1 MKKEFLLLSV
11 SLFCSGSCLAET
23 PVNSLTAAFE
33 AGDDG
38 LVGNAVAEADGVS
51 YSTTGTWE
59 YSAIGLEPS
68 QQITVSADEFK
79 NICALT
85 VIVENE
91 WSYLSPEK
99 AALTIVSA
107 KGEGIESLQ
116 DLNCNLTSNFTEY
129 NNVEL
134 DAKTGICRFDFGS
147 GVRLSEVTFTS
158 NIYVGVSEM
167 KMILDV
173 TPLVPSEP
181 VKIYADDV
189 VPFQK
194 QSNNVNYRYFVSND
208 TDNIIDD
215 PEELDDKLEP
225 VPDEGITLNGKPDG
239 DYMVYVTGPENFT
252 PAIRHMKVSYVSEP
266 PTSAIAPQSADAT
279 TSSTYDLLGRRI
291 SHSTRGLQIRRTAS
305 KSTLILLR

>member
-1 MKKEFLLLSV
+1 MRKNLLLLSLL
-11 SLFCSGSCLAET
+11 LFCAGGCLAET

-38 LVGNAVAEADGVS
+38 LVGNTVAEADGVS

-59 YSAIGLEPS
+59 YSAVGLEPA

-147 GVRLSEVTFTS
+147 GVRLSEVTLTP

-167 KMILDV
+167 KMVLDV
-173 TPLVPSEP
+173 TPIVPSET
-181 VKIYADDV
+181 VKVYADDV

-194 QSNNVNYRYFVSND
+194 QSNNVNYRYFVSDD

-225 VPDEGITLNGKPDG
+225 VPAEGITLNGKPDG